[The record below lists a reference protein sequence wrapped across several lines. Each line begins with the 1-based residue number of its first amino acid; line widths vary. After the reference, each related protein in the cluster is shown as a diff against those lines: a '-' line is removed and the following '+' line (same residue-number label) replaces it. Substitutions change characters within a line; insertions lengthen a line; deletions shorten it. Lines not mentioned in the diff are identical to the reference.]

1 MACAQTRVPTS
12 APASAA
18 SPPSADPRKPTSRS
32 SPPCS
37 LPSGTSATPEPSTTT
52 PVQITSPASTP
63 NEPRLGHSTNSKQW
77 ATASLSTAP
86 TDAKDPSSHQKSSAT
101 LFPISVP
108 YSAGLARLRL
118 ILSPKLQGESGQ
130 PGLGSSRP
138 TPTANPSKRGAFR
151 AIFNWTRQMAEEGC
165 RVHSNFAKSRL
176 TLRRILRSPDLPCDS
191 TAGCDQSSRGAS
203 AALPNGR

>member
-37 LPSGTSATPEPSTTT
+37 PPSGTSATPEPSTTT

-63 NEPRLGHSTNSKQW
+63 NEPRLGHSTNSKPW

-108 YSAGLARLRL
+108 YSAWLARLRL
-118 ILSPKLQGESGQ
+118 ILSPKLQGESGR

-138 TPTANPSKRGAFR
+138 RLRTPASAG
-151 AIFNWTRQMAEEGC
+151 
-165 RVHSNFAKSRL
+165 HSA
-176 TLRRILRSPDLPCDS
+176 
-191 TAGCDQSSRGAS
+191 QSSSGRDSGDGAVTEVCGHGVVAMDGVNVVKPS
-203 AALPNGR
+203 EYSGGKESGGRDPEAA

>member
-37 LPSGTSATPEPSTTT
+37 PPSGTSATPEPSTTT

-63 NEPRLGHSTNSKQW
+63 NEPRLGHSTNSKPW

-108 YSAGLARLRL
+108 YSAWLARLRL
-118 ILSPKLQGESGQ
+118 ILSPKLQGESGR

-138 TPTANPSKRGAFR
+138 RLRTPASAGHSAQSSSGRDSDWWWWAVVVLFGR
-151 AIFNWTRQMAEEGC
+151 EGC
-165 RVHSNFAKSRL
+165 TVRVKVA
-176 TLRRILRSPDLPCDS
+176 PEV
-191 TAGCDQSSRGAS
+191 
-203 AALPNGR
+203 ALFR